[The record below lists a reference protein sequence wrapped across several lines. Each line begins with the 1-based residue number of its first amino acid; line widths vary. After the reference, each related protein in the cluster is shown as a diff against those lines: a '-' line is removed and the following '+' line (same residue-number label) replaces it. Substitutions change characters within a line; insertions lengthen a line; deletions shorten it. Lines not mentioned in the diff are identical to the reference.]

1 MSEPRAKPRPQ
12 SNLADLAYRQLNGMI
27 LQRELPGGTTV
38 IEERIAEKLEISR
51 TPIREAILRL
61 AAEGLLV
68 KQGNRSYSVRVVTAA
83 EFFQSHKVRELLEP
97 AAVEM
102 AIGRIPPAEIGALRG
117 QITALATAEVQ
128 ERAHWDVDE
137 RLHQGLAEA
146 SGNHVLAEMIRKV
159 RVTTRLFEISQPLR
173 RVKKDG
179 EEHLA
184 ILDAFAKGDGRLASR
199 AMARH
204 IRNLATDTA
213 SILQGISRPEYVG

>member
-1 MSEPRAKPRPQ
+1 MNEPALQIKPGV
-12 SNLADLAYRQLNGMI
+12 NLAELAYRQLTDLI
-27 LQRELPGGTTV
+27 LERGLPGGTLV
-38 IEERIAEKLEISR
+38 IEERIAEQLSLSR

-68 KQGNRSYSVRVVTAA
+68 KQGNRSFSVRIVTAS
-83 EFFQSHKVRELLEP
+83 EFFHSHKVRELLEP

-102 AIGRIPPAEIGALRG
+102 AIGRIPEMDLNVLRG
-117 QITALATAEVQ
+117 RIAQLATANMQ

-137 RLHQGLAEA
+137 RLHTMFADG
-146 SGNHVLAEMIRKV
+146 SGNPVLAAIIRKL

-184 ILDAFAKGDGRLASR
+184 IIDAFASGDGRAASR

-204 IRNLATDTA
+204 IRNLSIDTA
-213 SILQGISRPEYVG
+213 EVLEGITRQVNLA